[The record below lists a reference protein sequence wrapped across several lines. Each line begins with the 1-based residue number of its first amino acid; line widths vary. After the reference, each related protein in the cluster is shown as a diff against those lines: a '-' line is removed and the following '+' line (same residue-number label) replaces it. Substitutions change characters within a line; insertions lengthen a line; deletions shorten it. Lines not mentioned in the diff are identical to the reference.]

1 MKWLSRIFRKIDDA
15 ITRYLDWLNLSY
27 LYYEEIP
34 EDTVEDTVEDTIY
47 FISPMP
53 EPNGSIEI
61 TKCKTE

>member
-34 EDTVEDTVEDTIY
+34 EDTVEETIY
-47 FISPMP
+47 FVSPVP